1 MRSIIFIVSFLLFSA
16 NYSFSK
22 SVDIANASSLASNF
36 IANNSDSPKR
46 SSIQLELY
54 KTYKNKE
61 SIATYAPQNLF
72 YIFNFSND
80 KGFIIIAADDR
91 VDPVLGYSTSNDF
104 DLSKAPASVLSWIE
118 NYQKQITGILT
129 YSEEIAHPAWVEYAK
144 TMNYRKRGTTAVA
157 PLLKTTWSQVAN
169 YYELCPKD
177 PVTGKLSVT
186 GCVATAMAQTL
197 KYWNYPSSGRGQ
209 NAYTPPGG
217 FGQLQVDFSKSIYNY
232 ANMPAKPTSPSTGI
246 PLLMRDC
253 GYALNTQYSSGAS
266 GAEVTGRTLPS
277 AEKALVANFGY
288 SNTIASK
295 ERRFFSNMDWIN
307 LLKAEF
313 AASRVV
319 IYYGY
324 NGNTEIGHCFLADGY
339 DANNLMHINWGWA
352 GSCDGYFNVT
362 NLNPSA
368 GYNYATKDG
377 ALFGIQPASCNDGI
391 SVPSE
396 VCLGSSMTAYAPQ
409 TGGTWTT
416 SDASIVSVGS
426 DGIIQAINTGTVLL
440 TYTLPESSACPNKI
454 LYKTISV
461 VKVLERPSFIVGDL
475 DICQL
480 ETKQYS
486 IPNGLPGYW
495 STNDAKITVLA
506 DGRVQGVTSGKALLT
521 YKFGN
526 ACYQNFDTI
535 SKWINVKTTPVVP
548 IIKGIDS
555 LCENTLATY
564 TNTLAGGTWAV
575 LDINSSVTS
584 SGVLKGL
591 SSGYTTLVYTQKG
604 STGCVGVAS
613 KKIKIKAV
621 PNVSILG
628 PDSLCQNT
636 TALYTASLLKGT
648 WSVTNANVS
657 TTNGNTLAKTPGVSG
672 LKYTVTVNG
681 CSSTASKDIYVK
693 ALPATGTITGAVSFC
708 GQVSS
713 VYTSS
718 VKGGVWS
725 ISNNPIFS
733 VDQNGTVISN
743 NISNSSGVLTYT
755 TKAKNCSNSTAITIS
770 VVALPAVTITGND
783 GIILKQQLT
792 YKASVTG
799 GVWSALDKNISVSSA
814 GLVTG
819 ITVSSIPSGLKYVL
833 TGKGV
838 CAGKTSST
846 IKNITV
852 SPLAPMMSIFK
863 PTLKVYPNPSSGI
876 INVNSDNV
884 ITKVILMDMLGKT
897 LQENIM
903 EEPIASIDYSHFQTG
918 NYLLMV
924 TYEDGS
930 SSSHTIVLQ
939 D

>member
-1 MRSIIFIVSFLLFSA
+1 MRLFISLLLTVLFTEFS
-16 NYSFSK
+16 YSK
-22 SVDIANASSLASNF
+22 AVDITSASSLASSF

-46 SSIQLELY
+46 SSIELALY

-61 SIATYAPQNLF
+61 LISSFAPQNLF

-80 KGFIIIAADDR
+80 QGFIIIAADDR
-91 VDPVLGYSTSNDF
+91 IDPVLGYSSSNDF
-104 DLSKAPASVLSWIE
+104 DIAKAPALVLSWIE
-118 NYQKQITGILT
+118 NYKKQITNILA
-129 YSEEIAHPAWVEYAK
+129 YSDEVAHPAWVEYEK
-144 TMNYRKRGTTAVA
+144 SMNYRKRGITAVA
-157 PLLKTTWSQVAN
+157 PLLKTTWSQDAN

-209 NAYTPPGG
+209 NTYTPPGG

-232 ANMPAKPTSPSTGI
+232 VNMPAKPTTSSTGI

-253 GYALNTQYSSGAS
+253 GYAVNMQYSSNGS
-266 GAEVTGRTLPS
+266 GAEVTGRTFAS
-277 AEKALVANFGY
+277 AEKALVTNFGY
-288 SNTIASK
+288 SNSITSK

-324 NGNTEIGHCFLADGY
+324 NGNTQNGHCFLADGY
-339 DANNLMHINWGWA
+339 DANNLIHINWGWA
-352 GSCDGYFNVT
+352 GSCDGYFNVS
-362 NLNPSA
+362 NLSPST
-368 GYNYATKDG
+368 GYNYATNDG

-391 SVPSE
+391 AIPNE
-396 VCLGSSMTAYAPQ
+396 VCVGSTLTAYAPQ
-409 TGGTWTT
+409 TGGTWAT
-416 SDASIVSVGS
+416 SDESIVSIGK
-426 DGIIQAINTGTVLL
+426 DGIIQAVNTGNVTL
-440 TYTLPESSACPNKI
+440 TYILPEATTCTNKMI
-454 LYKTISV
+454 TKSISV
-461 VKVLERPSFIVGDL
+461 VKRLDRPSFIIGDTG
-475 DICQL
+475 ICQL
-480 ETKQYS
+480 ETKQYAL
-486 IPNGLPGYW
+486 PNTLPGYW
-495 STNDAKITVLA
+495 SNKDAKLIVSV
-506 DGRVQGVTSGKALLT
+506 DGRVQGITSGKALLT
-521 YKFGN
+521 YNFGN

-535 SKWINVKTTPVVP
+535 SKWINVKVTPVVP
-548 IIKGIDS
+548 IIKGVDS
-555 LCENTLATY
+555 LCVNTSITY
-564 TNTLAGGTWAV
+564 TNTLTGGVWSV
-575 LDINSSVTS
+575 LDVNTSVTT
-584 SGVLKGL
+584 SGLLKGL
-591 SSGYTTLVYTQKG
+591 MSGYTTLVYAKNGTN
-604 STGCVGVAS
+604 GCVGVAS

-621 PNVSILG
+621 PNVSVLG

-636 TALYTASLLKGT
+636 TALYTASLANGT
-648 WSVTNANVS
+648 WAVTNANVS

-672 LKYTVTVNG
+672 VKYTVTVNG

-725 ISNNPIFS
+725 ISNNPVFS

-743 NISNSSGVLTYT
+743 NISNSSGILTYT
-755 TKAKNCSNSTAITIS
+755 TKAKNCSNSTTITIS

-783 GIILKQQLT
+783 ILTLKQQLT

-799 GVWSALDKNISVSSA
+799 GVWSVLDKNISVTSA
-814 GLVTG
+814 GVVTG
-819 ITVSSIPSGLKYVL
+819 LAVSTIPSGLKYVL

-846 IKNITV
+846 IKKITV
-852 SPLAPMMSIFK
+852 SLFAPLLSTFK
-863 PTLKVYPNPSSGI
+863 STLKVYPNPSSGI
-876 INVNSDNV
+876 INLNSDHA
-884 ITKVILMDMLGKT
+884 ITKVVLMDMLGKT
-897 LQENIM
+897 LQENLM
-903 EEPIASIDYSHFQTG
+903 EEPIVSIDYSHFQIG

-930 SSSHTIVLQ
+930 SSSHTLVLK